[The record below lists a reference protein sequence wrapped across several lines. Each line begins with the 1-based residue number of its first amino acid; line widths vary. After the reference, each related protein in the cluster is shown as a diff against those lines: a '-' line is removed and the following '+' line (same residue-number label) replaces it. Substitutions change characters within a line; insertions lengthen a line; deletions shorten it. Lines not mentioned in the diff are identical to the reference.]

1 MTRQPM
7 ARARS
12 LTEFQEAFPDEAA
25 CAAFLFERR
34 WPGGF
39 VCPVC
44 GRDRAAIVKSRA
56 HTYERLDC
64 GRQTSLTAGTGMHR
78 SKLPLTVW
86 FWAAHLMS
94 THSNGMSARQL
105 EDQLG
110 LTYKTAWLL
119 TQKLRRSMV
128 DPDREPLEG
137 VVEVDQAEIPFRAG
151 DTFFD
156 PGNSGKILIA
166 GAVEVIDRDTGQ
178 AKPRRKKAKYLDTL
192 SGRIRLAM
200 IADNSAASIEAFVRT
215 NVKRGTTLL
224 TDGHASYPGLTDYR
238 HDPRVVGKMAAQV
251 VLPWVHRVF
260 SLVKRWGLGRITV
273 CAANMSIRISTSSS
287 SGTTAASTGTP
298 RSKRYSD
305 WPHTMSRRAI
315 GTSLAAQIPVRAPR
329 RSGVHHVAEKQR
341 VECAQT
347 VPAKSGPTAKF
358 RLRKRGSRYMWTSLG
373 QRDKPRFGSHA
384 PIGVIK

>member
-1 MTRQPM
+1 MAGQPM

-12 LTEFQEAFPDEAA
+12 LTQFQEAFPDEAA

-39 VCPVC
+39 VCPAC
-44 GRDRAAIVKSRA
+44 GSRGHAAALKSRA
-56 HTYERLDC
+56 HTYECLDC
-64 GRQTSLTAGTGMHR
+64 GRQTSITASTVMHR

-105 EDQLG
+105 ADQLG

-200 IADNSAASIEAFVRT
+200 IADNSAASIEAFVRA

-238 HDPRVVGKMAAQV
+238 HDPRVVGKMAAHV

-260 SLVKRWGLGRITV
+260 SLVKRGGLGTYHGLRRKHVDTYLNEFVFRYNRRFSRHASFETILGL
-273 CAANMSIRISTSSS
+273 ASHHEPASYWDIIGRAN
-287 SGTTAASTGTP
+287 P
-298 RSKRYSD
+298 RQGAPALR
-305 WPHTMSRRAI
+305 
-315 GTSLAAQIPVRAPR
+315 RAPR
-329 RSGVHHVAEKQR
+329 RRKTAGGMRPDGSGKVRTDGQIQTSEKGQPLY
-341 VECAQT
+341 VD
-347 VPAKSGPTAKF
+347 VPGTT
-358 RLRKRGSRYMWTSLG
+358 G
-373 QRDKPRFGSHA
+373 
-384 PIGVIK
+384 